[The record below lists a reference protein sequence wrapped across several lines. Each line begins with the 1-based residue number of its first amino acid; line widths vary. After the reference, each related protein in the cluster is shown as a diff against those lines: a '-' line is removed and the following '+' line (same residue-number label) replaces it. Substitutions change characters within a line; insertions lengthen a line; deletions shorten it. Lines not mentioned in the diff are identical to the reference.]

1 MTRFTFSIEGP
12 TLFPF
17 SRKKKK
23 DNSVTGLGLQP
34 EGVAAARVE
43 GDPAQGTPQLRFCD
57 FRATRTLAEQG
68 EMLAALAD
76 EYALGGVPCIS
87 VLPSS
92 HFSLLL
98 VEKPNVE
105 PGELK
110 TAVRWRV
117 KDLLDFHVDD
127 AVIDVFEVPGQA
139 DRGRPPMAYVVA
151 AHQGSVQEHIDLIE
165 GAGCG
170 LEVVDIPEMAQRNIA
185 ALVPEDDAGVAVLH
199 LSEHRGLL
207 TLTRQSALY
216 LARNLD
222 TGAADLQGHGDGDE
236 DGAMPE
242 ALEQRLES
250 IVLEVQRSLDYYESH
265 FAMPPIGN
273 LVIAPLPYEVPGM
286 LGYIANQLG
295 VAVRELD
302 LNTLLDVQEP
312 LDPALQARAFT
323 AIGAALR
330 REAPA

>member
-1 MTRFTFSIEGP
+1 MTQLTSFIEGP
-12 TLFPF
+12 ALFPF
-17 SRKKKK
+17 SRKKTK

-43 GDPAQGTPQLRFCD
+43 GDPAQGTPRLRFCD
-57 FRATRTLAEQG
+57 FRATRSLAEQG
-68 EMLAALAD
+68 EALAALAR
-76 EYALGGVPCIS
+76 EYDLEGVPCVS

-92 HFSLLL
+92 DISLLL

-105 PGELK
+105 PAELK

-127 AVIDVFEVPGQA
+127 AVVDVFEVPGQA

-151 AHQGSVQEHIDLIE
+151 AHQGRVKEHIDLVE
-165 GAGCG
+165 GADCG
-170 LEVVDIPEMAQRNIA
+170 LEVVDIPEMVQRNIA
-185 ALVPEDDAGVAVLH
+185 GLLPEDDAGVALLY

-222 TGAADLQGHGDGDE
+222 TGAADLQGHDTGE
-236 DGAMPE
+236 EGAMPE

-286 LGYIANQLG
+286 VGYIANQLG

-302 LNTLLDVQEP
+302 LNTVLDAEEP
-312 LDPALQARAFT
+312 LQPELQARAFT
-323 AIGAALR
+323 AVGAALR
-330 REAPA
+330 REGGA

>member
-1 MTRFTFSIEGP
+1 MTRLTFFIEGP
-12 TLFPF
+12 ALFPF
-17 SRKKKK
+17 SRKKTK

-57 FRATRTLAEQG
+57 FRATNTLAEQG
-68 EMLAALAD
+68 EALAALARD
-76 EYALGGVPCIS
+76 YDLKDAHCVS

-92 HFSLLL
+92 HVSLLL

-105 PGELK
+105 ASELK

-127 AVIDVFEVPGQA
+127 AVVDVFEVPGQA
-139 DRGRPPMAYVVA
+139 DRGRPPMVYVVA
-151 AHQGSVQEHIDLIE
+151 AHQGSVQEHIDLVE

-170 LEVVDIPEMAQRNIA
+170 LDVVDIPEMAQRNIA
-185 ALVPEDDAGVAVLH
+185 ALLPEDDAGVAVLH
-199 LSEHRGLL
+199 LFEHRGLL

-222 TGAADLQGHGDGDE
+222 TGAAELQGHGDE

-265 FAMPPIGN
+265 FSMPPIGN

-312 LDPALQARAFT
+312 LEPALQARAF
-323 AIGAALR
+323 AAVGAALR
-330 REAPA
+330 REGSG